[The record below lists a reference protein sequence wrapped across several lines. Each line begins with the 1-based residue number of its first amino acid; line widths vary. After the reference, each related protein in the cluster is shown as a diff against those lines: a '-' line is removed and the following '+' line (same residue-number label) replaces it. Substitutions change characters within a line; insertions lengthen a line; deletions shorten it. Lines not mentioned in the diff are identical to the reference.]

1 MIIKKNDER
10 EGTNKNRKKKKN
22 LYLVQRLGCWRVRKA
37 VRGHPNDFLTD
48 GELAH
53 KGCWPAVL
61 HPDWRQRKAE
71 MGVNRRRGPV
81 S

>member
-1 MIIKKNDER
+1 MREKAQIKTE
-10 EGTNKNRKKKKN
+10 KKKN

>member
-1 MIIKKNDER
+1 MMR
-10 EGTNKNRKKKKN
+10 EKQGTNKNREKKN
-22 LYLVQRLGCWRVRKA
+22 LNLVQRLGCWRVRKA
-37 VRGHPNDFLTD
+37 AWGHPNDFLTD
-48 GELAH
+48 GGLAH